1 MTVFTV
7 TTASQATVDADRAA
21 VWAALTDPA
30 LITRLTPYLHAID
43 VHGDRWVWHLVRIPV
58 LGAMTSPS
66 FTEVMTYDEPSQITF
81 VHDPERPDE
90 KAGVEGSYHLKD
102 VPDGTHL
109 QIELEITVDL
119 PFPRVARPGIQ
130 TAMRA
135 VVAAMGA
142 RFSANLVRHL
152 KRTR

>member
-1 MTVFTV
+1 MTAFTV
-7 TTASQATVDADRAA
+7 TTASEATVDADRAA

-58 LGAMTSPS
+58 LGKMTSPS

-90 KAGVEGSYHLKD
+90 KAGVEGSYHLKE
-102 VPDGTHL
+102 VPGGTHL
-109 QIELEITVDL
+109 QIALEITVDL
-119 PFPRVARPGIQ
+119 PFPRVARPAVQ

-142 RFSANLVRHL
+142 RFSTNLVRHL